1 MLFRPFVV
9 FSSLLGCLLAQVP
22 APESVFPNDAPVQIG
37 ETRWQACR
45 VVDAV
50 TGAPIVG
57 AELLLIDP
65 RRTPLPREFWSKRV
79 GLSDD
84 AGFVRVRSDDLR
96 GGFGMLLLRAKGY
109 AASVSGG
116 AVPSLVWPLTP
127 AVDVP
132 VEVRDWQGRPLAG
145 VQLGLCLGSP
155 NTPDIA
161 FATSDASGLAVF
173 PGIDPHNPVNDV
185 HAAAPEWSVINVGR
199 IDWAPGDHPV
209 VAELEAGHKIA
220 GVVLDANGKPK
231 AGVKVGAPVVA
242 RGPWAVTGEDG
253 SFVLEGSAA
262 DPDFVV
268 IVGRQVVNFERP
280 DGDAPFVLKLPEFPA
295 PEGGESDA
303 ADEGEAAEGDEG
315 NESDDDLAPTDGNRR
330 RRPRPMLVEREELP
344 EGPLVD
350 IELRVTDPSGKPVE
364 ELEITLRGPLPRFR
378 FIAEDVRDGVANSRR
393 LAGKYLVTTSSPRFE
408 SMLGTI
414 EVAGE
419 KASVAL
425 VATPFAELPV
435 RLEGRESVGSI
446 RVRTAQ
452 GSRDVDDAIGDDGTG
467 TILVPSREPFCLVVG
482 NDVGNHVVR
491 TTLAEA
497 KANGPF
503 VLRGVGPTK
512 VRGTI
517 VGADGKAVAADVAVL
532 SRFEALLSGGLDLG
546 QLELKPADAGTFE
559 LTTPHEG
566 LAFVVAVPRDDK
578 LRPAILPVTLPR
590 RGPAATADLGKLAL
604 AAAPQFMVQHADGT
618 PCIDTMAQ
626 VVRVGWHDVRKIG
639 PMFALDGKGRLVAP
653 PLRAGDA
660 VVVPAAD
667 WDIDREPAEGEVLVV
682 DLPFRTVLQG
692 NGPWNVKL
700 PSGRVAVTLKDKA
713 GEPVDGRIFVGDRS
727 IAVPG
732 RLELRQVPPG
742 KHQVVVVARDR
753 DSVVTTID
761 VGAEGISELVVE
773 MSDRH

>member
-9 FSSLLGCLLAQVP
+9 FPSLLGCLLAQVP

-50 TGAPIVG
+50 TGVPIAG
-57 AELLLIDP
+57 AELLLIEA

-132 VEVRDWQGRPLAG
+132 VEVQDWQGRPVAG

-161 FATSDASGLAVF
+161 FATSDAAGRAIF

-185 HAAAPEWSVINVGR
+185 HASAPEWSVVNVGR
-199 IDWAPGDHPV
+199 IDWAPGDHPL
-209 VAELEAGHKIA
+209 VAQLEAGHRLT
-220 GVVLDANGKPK
+220 GVVLDATGKPK

-268 IVGRQVVNFERP
+268 IVGRQVINFERP
-280 DGDAPFVLKLPEFPA
+280 DGEAPFVLKLPELPVPGA
-295 PEGGESDA
+295 GEDGG
-303 ADEGEAAEGDEG
+303 ADEGAVEEGDEG
-315 NESDDDLAPTDGNRR
+315 AGQEDDPSAPEGRR
-330 RRPRPMLVEREELP
+330 RRPPPPMLVEREELP

-350 IELRVTDPSGKPVE
+350 IELRVADPSGKPIE
-364 ELEITLRGPLPRFR
+364 ELEITLRGPLPRHR
-378 FIAEDVRDGVANSRR
+378 FIAEDVRNGVANSSR
-393 LAGKYLVTTSSPRFE
+393 LAGKYMVTTSSPRFE
-408 SMLGTI
+408 SVLGTI

-419 KASVAL
+419 KATVSL
-425 VATPFAELPV
+425 VATPYAELPV
-435 RLEGRESVGSI
+435 RVEARGSIGSI
-446 RVRTAQ
+446 RVRTAD
-452 GSRDVDDAIGDDGTG
+452 GSRDVDEAIGDDGTG

-491 TTLAEA
+491 TTYAEA
-497 KANGPF
+497 KAQAPF
-503 VLRGVGPTK
+503 VLRGIGATT

-517 VGADGKAVAADVAVL
+517 VGAEGKVIAADVAVL
-532 SRFEALLSGGLDLG
+532 SRFEALLSGGLELG
-546 QLELKPADAGTFE
+546 QLEMKPAEAGAFE
-559 LTTPHEG
+559 LATPHEG
-566 LAFVVAVPRDDK
+566 LAFVVVVPRDET

-590 RGPAATADLGKLAL
+590 RGPAASADLGKLVV
-604 AAAPQFMVQHADGT
+604 AAAPQVVVQHADGT
-618 PCIDTMAQ
+618 PCLDTMAQ

-639 PMFALDGKGRLVAP
+639 PTFALDGKGRLVAP

-667 WDIDREPAEGEVLVV
+667 WDIDREAAEGEVLVV

-713 GEPVDGRIFVGDRS
+713 GEAVDGRIFVGDRS

-742 KHQVVVVARDR
+742 KHKVVVVARDR

-761 VGAEGISELVVE
+761 VGAAGISELVVE
-773 MSDRH
+773 MSERH